1 MATTVNIS
9 TLTVTITET
18 LALSTDASGTTDDV
32 TFSQTNNHII
42 NTSILN
48 ASKRIVELESTAL
61 TTVLTF
67 HDSLNAGGQFKRAD
81 VKYIRIT
88 NLDDSA
94 VLKVGLV
101 GDSSGAYQSLAAN
114 TSMIF
119 TGTQIEI
126 GAAFTSFA
134 NADSIK
140 VVGAAQQQLEIMV
153 ATT

>member
-1 MATTVNIS
+1 MATTVNVS
-9 TLTVTITET
+9 TLTVTLTET

-42 NTSILN
+42 STSILN

-61 TTVLTF
+61 TTILTF
-67 HDSLNAGGQFKRAD
+67 DDSLNAGGQFKRAD

-126 GAAFTSFA
+126 GATFSSFA
-134 NADSIK
+134 NADTIK
-140 VVGAAQQQLEIMV
+140 VVGVAQQQLEIMV

>member
-1 MATTVNIS
+1 MATTVNVS
-9 TLTVTITET
+9 TLTVTLTET
-18 LALSTDASGTTDDV
+18 LALSTDASGTTDDI

-42 NTSILN
+42 STSILN

-61 TTVLTF
+61 TTILTF
-67 HDSLNAGGQFKRAD
+67 DTSLNAGGQFKRAD

-94 VLKVGLV
+94 VLKVGLI
-101 GDSSGAYQSLAAN
+101 GDSSGAFQSVAAN
-114 TSMIF
+114 TSIIL

-126 GAAFTSFA
+126 GATFTSFA
-134 NADSIK
+134 NADTIK
-140 VVGAAQQQLEIMV
+140 VIGAAQQQLEIMV

>member
-1 MATTVNIS
+1 MATTINVS
-9 TLTVTITET
+9 TLTVAITET

-67 HDSLNAGGQFKRAD
+67 HASLNAGGQFKRAD

-126 GAAFTSFA
+126 GASFTSFA

-140 VVGAAQQQLEIMV
+140 VVGAAQQQLEVFV

>member
-1 MATTVNIS
+1 MATTVNAS

-18 LALSTDASGTTDDV
+18 LAVSTDASGTTDNI
-32 TFSQTNNHII
+32 TFSQTNNHVISA
-42 NTSILN
+42 SILN

-61 TTVLTF
+61 TTVVTF
-67 HDSLNAGGQFKRAD
+67 HDSLNAGGQFKRGD

-94 VLKVGLV
+94 VLKVGII
-101 GDSSGAYQSLAAN
+101 GDSSGAFQSIAAN
-114 TSMIF
+114 TSIMF

-126 GAAFTSFA
+126 GATWGSFA
-134 NADSIK
+134 NTGSIA
-140 VVGAAQQQLEIMV
+140 VYGAAQQQLEVFV

>member
-1 MATTVNIS
+1 MATTINVS
-9 TLTVTITET
+9 TLTVTLTET

-126 GAAFTSFA
+126 GASFSSFA

>member
-1 MATTVNIS
+1 MATTVNAS

-18 LALSTDASGTTDDV
+18 LAVTTDASGTTDNI
-32 TFSQTNNHII
+32 TFSQTNNHIVS
-42 NTSILN
+42 TSILN

-61 TTVLTF
+61 TTIVTF
-67 HDSLNAGGQFKRAD
+67 HDTLNSGGTFKRGD

-94 VLKVGLV
+94 ALKVGIV
-101 GDSSGAYQSLAAN
+101 GDSSGGFLSVAAN
-114 TSMIF
+114 TSMML

-126 GAAFTSFA
+126 AATWSAFA
-134 NADSIK
+134 NAGSI
-140 VVGAAQQQLEIMV
+140 VVYGAAQQQLEVFV

>member
-1 MATTVNIS
+1 MATTINVS
-9 TLTVTITET
+9 TLTVAITET

-61 TTVLTF
+61 TTVVTF
-67 HDSLNAGGQFKRAD
+67 DASLNAGGQFKRGD

-94 VLKVGLV
+94 VLKVGLI
-101 GDSSGAYQSLAAN
+101 GDGSGAFQSVAAN
-114 TSMIF
+114 TSIMF
-119 TGTQIEI
+119 TGTQLEI
-126 GAAFTSFA
+126 GATFTSFA
-134 NADSIK
+134 NADKIQ
-140 VVGAAQQQLEIMV
+140 VIGVAQQQLEVFV

>member
-1 MATTVNIS
+1 MATTINVS
-9 TLTVTITET
+9 TLTVAITET

-126 GAAFTSFA
+126 GASFTSFA

-140 VVGAAQQQLEIMV
+140 VVGAAQQQLEVFV

>member
-1 MATTVNIS
+1 MATTINVS
-9 TLTVTITET
+9 TLTVAITET

-61 TTVLTF
+61 TTVVTF
-67 HDSLNAGGQFKRAD
+67 DASLNAGGQFKRGD
-81 VKYIRIT
+81 VKYVRIT

-94 VLKVGLV
+94 VLKVGLI
-101 GDSSGAYQSLAAN
+101 GDSSGAFQSVAAN
-114 TSMIF
+114 TSIMF
-119 TGTQIEI
+119 TGTELEI
-126 GAAFTSFA
+126 GATFSSFA

-140 VVGAAQQQLEIMV
+140 VIGAAQQQLEVFV